1 MASQFGK
8 RILIGTVT
16 LGMALSLAA
25 CGNSA
30 TPSGSSAK
38 SSSTQTM
45 DSTATA
51 VKQANH
57 LISEGKYQ
65 AALDKLNA
73 LDHQTTTTSALRRD
87 LKNYLAAKSSL
98 KDNNYDEAATSLSTV
113 KSTSSSMKSA
123 YSKLRSQIASAKES
137 GTSTN
142 ATSQANS
149 NSNSS
154 AANASVA
161 SATSEDVVNTFA
173 SQAGFNKEG
182 YGIIPV
188 SKNGNVYRFEVRQDN
203 ADGSVANFVG
213 IYDFNATTKQITQ
226 IQ

>member
-1 MASQFGK
+1 MESQSGK
-8 RILIGTVT
+8 RILIGTAV
-16 LGMALSLAA
+16 LGMVLSLAA

-30 TPSGSSAK
+30 TPSGNSPK

-98 KDNNYDEAATSLSTV
+98 KDNNYDEAAANLSTV
-113 KSTSSSMKSA
+113 KSKSSSMKSA
-123 YSKLRSQIASAKES
+123 YSKLRSQIASARE
-137 GTSTN
+137 
-142 ATSQANS
+142 S
-149 NSNSS
+149 NSN
-154 AANASVA
+154 NASQTTSSQTANVTVA
-161 SATSEDVVNTFA
+161 SATSEDVINTFA
-173 SQAGFNKEG
+173 NQAGFNKEG

-188 SKNGNVYRFEVRQDN
+188 NKNGNVYRFEVRQDN

-213 IYDFNATTKQITQ
+213 IYDFDAATKQITKVQ
-226 IQ
+226 